1 MTDAQLNAVTGV
13 MELVLTAV
21 AVVVASMILR
31 EVARR
36 RP

>member
-1 MTDAQLNAVTGV
+1 MTDAQLNVVTAV

-31 EVARR
+31 EVASR